1 MASTSPTAEFDA
13 IVLAGGAGR
22 RLGGQDKPGLLVGPR
37 SLLEH
42 ALTACAGASRTV
54 VVGPQ
59 REVSRPVVW
68 TQEQPAL
75 GGPVAA
81 LVAGLAHVEADV
93 VVLLAADAPFVD
105 ATVVTRLVVSAP
117 AVAVDG
123 TGREQ
128 WLLSAWPA
136 AALRGALSGVPVS
149 GAALR
154 EVLGA
159 LLFGPVHLDPAVTAD
174 CDTPDDL
181 ASARSRWDADPLL
194 G

>member
-1 MASTSPTAEFDA
+1 MVSPGEDFDV

-42 ALTACAGASRTV
+42 ALSAAAGARKTI
-54 VVGPQ
+54 VVGP
-59 REVSRPVVW
+59 RRDVSSRVVW
-68 TQEQPAL
+68 TQEEPAL

-81 LVAGLAHVEADV
+81 LVAGLAQVESDLV
-93 VVLLAADAPFVD
+93 LLLAADTPFVN
-105 ATVVTRLVVSAP
+105 AAVVSRLVENAP

-128 WLLSAWPA
+128 WLLSAWRTA
-136 AALRGALSGVPVS
+136 DLRGALSGVPAS

-154 EVLGA
+154 EVLGSV
-159 LLFGPVHLDPAVTAD
+159 PYQRVHVEPGVTLD
-174 CDTPDDL
+174 CDTPDEL
-181 ASARSRWDADPLL
+181 ASARSRWDARDR
-194 G
+194 